1 MKNIYLILSFLLL
14 LQVNVFSQNAVTLRG
29 VVSDS
34 STGIGIEYATVQLL
48 SMPDSTL
55 VSGVVTQK
63 DGSFSLPF
71 SKAGSYCVV
80 ASYIGYNSFSKNIY
94 YRSLP
99 ENDIQL
105 GNLKLSF
112 DAIMLDEAVVTAEA
126 PPVKM
131 EEDTVV
137 YNASAYKVTEGAVLE
152 ELIEKLPG
160 AEVADDG
167 KIKING
173 RELKKIMVDGK
184 EFFGGDLKT
193 GLQNLPVELIDQ
205 LKTYSKESD
214 MERMTGIDDGD
225 DEVVL
230 DIKFKKGKNKGWFG
244 NLDVA
249 GGTEERYSSK
259 VMLNRFVEDTQHS
272 IIGTANNVDDRNFS
286 NSSRANWKQNNGLIS
301 SYNAGYNMAV
311 KNEKLEI
318 GGSVQWRGNDKDIRG
333 INSTERFYS
342 SKSTFSNAN
351 NINNSVSGNL
361 KTDWRVEWKPDKLTT
376 ILFRPSFTYSYDNN
390 KQNNISGSFN
400 QNPEAVVEN
409 PADHIYPGDDVELE
423 TVLRD
428 IRINSS
434 MVDNSSM
441 TNKLNGSASLM
452 INRKIGDNGRNI
464 GFRLGTGINDSD
476 NGRFRDSETTY
487 YRLKDMY
494 GNDSVAYR
502 RQYISTETESRN
514 YSAQITYSE
523 PIAQSA
529 FLQFSYQFLYKKSF
543 SGKSTYDF
551 MHYDGWSLE
560 QELPQGYEAF
570 MIDSLG
576 KDADYKYFNHDISM
590 TVRVIRKKYKLSV
603 GITMQPQKS
612 VLSYRL
618 GEAFMDTTRQVF
630 NFAPKI
636 DFKYR
641 FSKVSQL
648 QFKYYGKSSQP
659 GMEAMLPIEDNSN
672 PLNIRVGN
680 PGLLPS
686 FSHNIRLGMNTYNNE
701 YQRSVIINANASIVQ
716 NSISN
721 STMYNEETGGRITM
735 PKNINGN
742 WNGNLTAGFNTAL
755 RNKKFT
761 IHANTSFRY
770 RNSVGYIYESS
781 SKSTMKNTLSETG
794 ITGRLSGVFRN
805 ELMEL
810 SANSSIG
817 YTFEKNKLY
826 PDNNQ
831 EPYTYSYGCSAT
843 FNLPWS
849 ISIMSGIVNQC
860 RRGYDDDYF
869 NRDELLWNARL
880 SKSFYKGRA
889 ILSIE
894 AYDMLAQKS
903 NISRSL
909 NSNVRSITEYNGV
922 NSYVMAH
929 FIYRYNVMGG
939 KKKK

>member
-1 MKNIYLILSFLLL
+1 MKRFLCVSLITILSQLF
-14 LQVNVFSQNAVTLRG
+14 VFSQGIVISGKLIDSVSGEAV
-29 VVSDS
+29 
-34 STGIGIEYATVQLL
+34 EYGTVRLL
-48 SMPDSTL
+48 SLPDSVLVVGGVSSSDGAFKLQSSSRGNLLLKISCIGYKTHDIPLQYDRTSAYNSELGIIEL
-55 VSGVVTQK
+55 VS
-63 DGSFSLPF
+63 
-71 SKAGSYCVV
+71 
-80 ASYIGYNSFSKNIY
+80 
-94 YRSLP
+94 
-99 ENDIQL
+99 
-105 GNLKLSF
+105 

-126 PPVKM
+126 PPVKVD
-131 EEDTVV
+131 EDTVA
-137 YNASAYKVTEGAVLE
+137 YNASAYKVSEGAVLE

-160 AEVADDG
+160 AEVDDDG
-167 KIKING
+167 KVKING

-244 NLDVA
+244 NLDAA
-249 GGTEERYSSK
+249 GGTQERYSSK

-272 IIGTANNVDDRNFS
+272 VIGSANNVGDRNFS

-301 SYNAGYNMAV
+301 AYSAGYNMAI

-318 GGSVQWRGNDKDIRG
+318 GGSVQWSGSDKDVRG

-342 SKSTFSNAN
+342 SKSTFSNAD
-351 NINNSVSGNL
+351 NINKSGSGNI
-361 KTDWRVEWKPDKLTT
+361 KTEWRLEWKPDRLTT
-376 ILFRPSFTYSYDNN
+376 ILFRPVFSYSSDDNLQSN
-390 KQNNISGSFN
+390 VSGSFN
-400 QNPEAVVEN
+400 ADPNSVVDNPDN
-409 PADHIYPGDDVELE
+409 YLYPAEDDEIE
-423 TVLRD
+423 KALRK

-434 MVDNSSM
+434 TVDNSSV
-441 TNKLNGSASLM
+441 TKRLNGSTSLTL
-452 INRKIGDNGRNI
+452 NRKIGTNGRNV
-464 GFRLGTGINDSD
+464 GLRLGMGINESD
-476 NGRFRDSETTY
+476 NDRFRDSETTY
-487 YRLKDMY
+487 YRIKNFM
-494 GNDSVAYR
+494 GEDSVAYR
-502 RQYISTETESRN
+502 RQLINTETEGRN
-514 YSAQITYSE
+514 YSVQATYSE
-523 PIAQSA
+523 PIVQSV
-529 FLQFSYQFLYKKSF
+529 FLQFSYQFLYKNSF

-551 MHYDGWSLE
+551 IDYDDWSLE
-560 QELPQGYEAF
+560 QKLPQGYESSV
-570 MIDSLG
+570 IDSLG

-590 TVRVIRKKYKLSV
+590 TVRVVKKKYRLSV
-603 GITMQPQKS
+603 GVTMQPQKS
-612 VLSYRL
+612 ILSYRL
-618 GEAFMDTTRQVF
+618 GEAYMDTARHVF

-686 FSHNIRLGMNTYNNE
+686 FSHNIRLGMNTYNNDH
-701 YQRSVIINANASIVQ
+701 QRSVIINANVSIVQ

-742 WNGNLTAGFNTAL
+742 WNGSLSAGFNTAL

-781 SKSTMKNTLSETG
+781 TKSTMKNTLSETG
-794 ITGRLSGVFRN
+794 LNARLSGVFRN
-805 ELMEL
+805 SLMEL
-810 SANSSIG
+810 SANSSFG
-817 YTFEKNKLY
+817 YTFEKNMLY
-826 PDNNQ
+826 PENNQ
-831 EPYTYSYGCSAT
+831 EPYTFSYGCSAT
-843 FNLPWS
+843 FNLPWNV
-849 ISIMSGIVNQC
+849 SIMSGIVNQG
-860 RRGYDDDYF
+860 RRGYDDEYF

-889 ILSIE
+889 IFSIE
-894 AYDMLAQKS
+894 AYDMLARKS

-939 KKKK
+939 KRRK

>member
-14 LQVNVFSQNAVTLRG
+14 FHVDAFSQNAVTLRG
-29 VVSDS
+29 VVSDFD
-34 STGIGIEYATVQLL
+34 TGMAIEYATVQLF

-55 VSGVVTQK
+55 VSGVVTNK
-63 DGSFSLPF
+63 DGSFCLRL
-71 SKAGSYCVV
+71 SKPGAYFVA
-80 ASYIGYNSFSKNIY
+80 ASYIGYNSFCKQLY
-94 YRSLP
+94 YKSLP
-99 ENDIQL
+99 RNDIQL
-105 GNLKLSF
+105 GQLKLSF

-126 PPVKM
+126 PPVKV
-131 EEDTVV
+131 EEDTVL
-137 YNASAYKVTEGAVLE
+137 YNASAYKVSEGAVLE

-160 AEVADDG
+160 AEVDDDG

-184 EFFGGDLKT
+184 EFFGGDMKT

-244 NLDVA
+244 NLDAA
-249 GGTEERYSSK
+249 GGTHGRYSSK
-259 VMLNRFVEDTQHS
+259 VMLNRFVDDTQHS
-272 IIGTANNVDDRNFS
+272 VIGTANNVGNRNFS
-286 NSSRANWKQNNGLIS
+286 NSSRANWKQNNGLVS
-301 SYNAGYNMAV
+301 AYNAGYNMAI

-318 GGSVQWRGNDKDIRG
+318 GGSVQWKGSDKDVRG

-342 SKSTFSNAN
+342 ARSTFSNAN
-351 NINNSVSGNL
+351 NINKSGSGNIR
-361 KTDWRVEWKPDKLTT
+361 TDWRLEWKPDQLTT
-376 ILFRPSFTYSYDNN
+376 ILFRPVFSYSSDDSRQSNV
-390 KQNNISGSFN
+390 SGSFRADPGEVVD
-400 QNPEAVVEN
+400 NPGN
-409 PADHIYPGDDVELE
+409 YLYPKEDDELE
-423 TVLRD
+423 KALRK

-434 MVDNSSM
+434 AVNNSS
-441 TNKLNGSASLM
+441 LVRRINGSASLTL
-452 INRKIGDNGRNI
+452 NRKIGTGGRNI
-464 GFRLGTGINDSD
+464 GLRLGMGVNESD
-476 NGRFRDSETTY
+476 NDRFRDSETKY
-487 YRLKDMY
+487 YRIKNSM
-494 GNDSVAYR
+494 GEDSVAYR
-502 RQYISTETESRN
+502 RQLISTETEGRN
-514 YSAQITYSE
+514 YSVQVTYSE
-523 PIAQSA
+523 PVVKSV
-529 FLQFSYQFLYKKSF
+529 FLQFSYQFLYKNNF

-551 MHYDGWSLE
+551 IDYDGWSLE
-560 QELPQGYEAF
+560 QELPQGYESC

-590 TVRVIRKKYKLSV
+590 TVRVVKKKYRLSV

-618 GEAFMDTTRQVF
+618 GEAYMDTTRHLF

-659 GMEAMLPIEDNSN
+659 SMESMLPIEDNSN

-686 FSHNIRLGMNTYNNE
+686 FTHNIRLGMNTYNNDH
-701 YQRSVIINANASIVQ
+701 QRSVIINANASVVQ

-735 PKNINGN
+735 PRNINGN
-742 WNGNLTAGFNTAL
+742 WNGNLSVGFNTAL

-761 IHANTSFRY
+761 IHSNTSFRY
-770 RNSVGYIYESS
+770 RNSVTYIYENST
-781 SKSTMKNTLSETG
+781 KSTMKNTLSETG
-794 ITGRLSGVFRN
+794 LNARLSGVFRN

-810 SANSSIG
+810 SANSSFG
-817 YTFEKNKLY
+817 YTFEKNELY
-826 PDNNQ
+826 PENNQ
-831 EPYTYSYGCSAT
+831 RPYTFSYGCSVA
-843 FNLPWS
+843 FNLPWHV
-849 ISIMSGIVNQC
+849 SIMSGIVNQS
-860 RRGYDDDYF
+860 RRGYDDEYF

-894 AYDMLAQKS
+894 AYDMLARKS

-909 NSNVRSITEYNGV
+909 KSNVRSITEYNGV
-922 NSYVMAH
+922 DSYIMAH
-929 FIYRYNVMGG
+929 FIYRYNFMRG
-939 KKKK
+939 KKSR

>member
-1 MKNIYLILSFLLL
+1 MKNIYLILSILLL
-14 LQVNVFSQNAVTLRG
+14 FHFDVFSQNAVTLKG
-29 VVSDS
+29 IVSDS
-34 STGIGIEYATVQLL
+34 DTGMAIEYATVQLL
-48 SMPDSTL
+48 AMPDSTL
-55 VSGVVTQK
+55 VSGVVTKK
-63 DGSFSLPF
+63 DGSFSLCL
-71 SKAGSYCVV
+71 SKPGKYCVM
-80 ASYIGYNSFSKNIY
+80 ASYIGYNSFSKQIY
-94 YRSLP
+94 YKSLP
-99 ENDIQL
+99 QRDVVL

-126 PPVKM
+126 PPVKV
-131 EEDTVV
+131 EEDTVA
-137 YNASAYKVTEGAVLE
+137 YNASAYKVSEGAVLE

-160 AEVADDG
+160 AEVDDDG
-167 KIKING
+167 KVKING
-173 RELKKIMVDGK
+173 RELKKILVDGK

-244 NLDVA
+244 NLDAA
-249 GGTEERYSSK
+249 GGTQERYSSK

-272 IIGTANNVDDRNFS
+272 VIGSANNVGDRNFS

-301 SYNAGYNMAV
+301 AYNAGYNMAI

-318 GGSVQWRGNDKDIRG
+318 GGSVQWRGSDKDVRG

-351 NINNSVSGNL
+351 NINKSGSGNI
-361 KTDWRVEWKPDKLTT
+361 KTEWRIEWKPDQLTT
-376 ILFRPSFTYSYDNN
+376 ILFRPVFSYSSDDNQ
-390 KQNNISGSFN
+390 QNSVSGSFN
-400 QNPEAVVEN
+400 ADPNSVVDNPGN
-409 PADHIYPGDDVELE
+409 YLYPVMDDEIEKALGK
-423 TVLRD
+423 

-434 MVDNSSM
+434 AVDNSSM
-441 TNKLNGSASLM
+441 TKRLNGSASLTL
-452 INRKIGDNGRNI
+452 NRKIGTNGRNV
-464 GFRLGTGINDSD
+464 GLRLGMGINESD
-476 NGRFRDSETTY
+476 NDRFRDSETTY
-487 YRLKDMY
+487 YRIKNFM
-494 GNDSVAYR
+494 GEDSVALR
-502 RQYISTETESRN
+502 RQFITTETEGRN
-514 YSAQITYSE
+514 YSVQATYSE
-523 PIAQSA
+523 PIVKSV
-529 FLQFSYQFLYKKSF
+529 FLQFSYQFLYKNNF

-551 MHYDGWSLE
+551 IDYDGWSLE
-560 QELPQGYEAF
+560 QELPQGYESC

-590 TVRVIRKKYKLSV
+590 TVRVVKKKYRLSV

-618 GEAFMDTTRQVF
+618 GEAYMDTTRHLF

-659 GMEAMLPIEDNSN
+659 SMESMLPIEDNSN

-686 FSHNIRLGMNTYNNE
+686 FTHNIRLGMNTYNNDH
-701 YQRSVIINANASIVQ
+701 QRSVIINANASVVQ

-735 PKNINGN
+735 PRNINGN
-742 WNGNLTAGFNTAL
+742 WNGNLSVGFNTAL

-761 IHANTSFRY
+761 IHSNTSFRY
-770 RNSVGYIYESS
+770 RNSVTYIYENST
-781 SKSTMKNTLSETG
+781 KSTMKNTLSETG
-794 ITGRLSGVFRN
+794 LNARLSGVFRN

-810 SANSSIG
+810 SANSSFG
-817 YTFEKNKLY
+817 YTFEKNELY
-826 PDNNQ
+826 PENNQ
-831 EPYTYSYGCSAT
+831 RPYTFSYGCSVA
-843 FNLPWS
+843 FNLPWHV
-849 ISIMSGIVNQC
+849 SIMSGIVNQS
-860 RRGYDDDYF
+860 RRGYDDEYF

-894 AYDMLAQKS
+894 AYDMLARKS

-909 NSNVRSITEYNGV
+909 KSNVRSITEYNGV
-922 NSYVMAH
+922 DSYIMAH
-929 FIYRYNVMGG
+929 FIYRYNFMRG
-939 KKKK
+939 KKSR

>member
-1 MKNIYLILSFLLL
+1 MKRLVCLFLITIISQLFIYSQGIVISGKLVDSDSGNAVEYGTVRLLSLPDSALVVGGVSSADGSFKLQTETKGSFLLKI
-14 LQVNVFSQNAVTLRG
+14 S
-29 VVSDS
+29 
-34 STGIGIEYATVQLL
+34 
-48 SMPDSTL
+48 
-55 VSGVVTQK
+55 
-63 DGSFSLPF
+63 
-71 SKAGSYCVV
+71 C
-80 ASYIGYNSFSKNIY
+80 IGYKTQ
-94 YRSLP
+94 
-99 ENDIQL
+99 DIPLQYSRL
-105 GNLKLSF
+105 SVNMGIIKLSS

-160 AEVADDG
+160 AEVDDDG

-244 NLDVA
+244 NLDAA
-249 GGTEERYSSK
+249 GGTQHRYSSK

-272 IIGTANNVDDRNFS
+272 VIGSANNVGDKKFS
-286 NSSRANWKQNNGLIS
+286 NSSRANWKQNNGLVS
-301 SYNAGYNMAV
+301 SYNAGYNMAI
-311 KNEKLEI
+311 KSEKLEI
-318 GGSVQWRGNDKDIRG
+318 GGSVQWKGSDKDVRG
-333 INSTERFYS
+333 VNSTERFYS
-342 SKSTFSNAN
+342 SKSTFSNSN
-351 NINNSVSGNL
+351 NINKSSSGNI
-361 KTDWRVEWKPDKLTT
+361 KTDWRLEWKPDVLTT
-376 ILFRPSFTYSYDNN
+376 ILFRPSFSYSSDNN
-390 KQNNISGSFN
+390 EQDNISGSFN
-400 QNPEAVVEN
+400 KNPETIVDSPQE
-409 PADHIYPGDDVELE
+409 HIYPDQDLELE
-423 TVLRD
+423 KELRK

-434 MVDNSSM
+434 KVNNSSI
-441 TNKLNGSASLM
+441 TKRLNGTASLM
-452 INRKIGDNGRNI
+452 LNRKIGTNGRNI
-464 GFRLGTGINDSD
+464 GLRLGAGINDSD
-476 NGRFRDSETTY
+476 NGRYRDSETTY
-487 YRLKDMY
+487 YRLKNMY
-494 GNDSVAYR
+494 GEDSVAYR
-502 RQYISTETESRN
+502 RQYIFNDTESRN
-514 YSAQITYSE
+514 YSTQITYSE

-529 FLQFSYQFLYKKSF
+529 FLQFSYQFLYKNSF

-551 MHYDGWSLE
+551 INYDSWSLE
-560 QELPQGYEAF
+560 QDLPQGYEAC

-590 TVRVIRKKYKLSV
+590 TVRIVKKKYRLSV
-603 GITMQPQKS
+603 GVTMQPQKS

-618 GEAFMDTTRQVF
+618 GEAYMDTARHVF

-659 GMEAMLPIEDNSN
+659 GMESMLPIEDNSN

-686 FSHNIRLGMNTYNNE
+686 FSHNIRLGMNTYNNDH
-701 YQRSVIINANASIVQ
+701 QRSIIINANASIVQ

-742 WNGNLTAGFNTAL
+742 WNGNLSAGFNTAL

-770 RNSVGYIYESS
+770 KNSVGYIYDNS

-810 SANSSIG
+810 SVNSSIG
-817 YTFEKNKLY
+817 YTFEENKLY
-826 PDNNQ
+826 PQNNQ
-831 EPYTYSYGCSAT
+831 EPYTFSYGCSAT
-843 FNLPWS
+843 FNLPWNV
-849 ISIMSGIVNQC
+849 SIMSGIVNQG
-860 RRGYDDDYF
+860 RRGYDDEYF

-894 AYDMLAQKS
+894 AYDMLARKS

-909 NSNVRSITEYNGV
+909 KSNVRSITEYNGV
-922 NSYVMAH
+922 DSYIMAH
-929 FIYRYNVMGG
+929 FIYRYNFMRG
-939 KKKK
+939 KKSR